1 MDTRAFR
8 NLTGLHSVALLAATF
23 AVVWGA
29 LFPYAAQAAARPGM
43 PLVLCSV
50 EGPRTVTIDPETGQ
64 VERTADAPSCPAC
77 VLPPLAVLPPAPEAP
92 PAPVMIA
99 TAAPAPPRAELRLPP
114 TRGPPRPPSTAP
126 PHA

>member
-8 NLTGLHSVALLAATF
+8 NLTGLQAVAILAATF

-43 PLVLCSV
+43 PLVLCST
-50 EGPRTVTIDPETGQ
+50 EGPKAVVVDPETGQ
-64 VERTADAPSCPAC
+64 VERTSDGPTCPAC
-77 VLPPLAVLPPAPEAP
+77 VLPPHAILPDAPDAPAAPVLTATVVPAPAS
-92 PAPVMIA
+92 
-99 TAAPAPPRAELRLPP
+99 TTLRLPP
-114 TRGPPRPPSTAP
+114 ARAPPRPPSTAP